1 MHRRHRRPS
10 HRPAHLQPSHKARGL
25 GLSAATFVAGIAAAV
40 VMIGANAD
48 EPDMAP
54 GQGIGTAHV
63 ALSIGR

>member
-10 HRPAHLQPSHKARGL
+10 THPANLQTGRKARGL
-25 GLSAATFVAGIAAAV
+25 GLSAATFLGGIAAAV